1 MDKFRMTLSLTK
13 KQINFLD
20 NILRSCGHRKGKRLG
35 RAAIIRAL
43 LSIAKELKI
52 DVAGVKSEKQL
63 KNRITKVFNK
73 SR

>member
-20 NILRSCGHRKGKRLG
+20 NILRSCGHINGKRLG

-63 KNRITKVFNK
+63 KNRITKVFHK